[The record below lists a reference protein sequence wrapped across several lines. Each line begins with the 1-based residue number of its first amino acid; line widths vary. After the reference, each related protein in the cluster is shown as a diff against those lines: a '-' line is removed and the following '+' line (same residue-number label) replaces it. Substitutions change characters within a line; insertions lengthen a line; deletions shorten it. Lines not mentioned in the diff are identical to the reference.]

1 MSPTPSSFASP
12 PPGSEDR
19 LTRGQ
24 IRALLQQHVEAG
36 CADVLTLQPVNHFA
50 APAAPSQPASQPAPT
65 LAKTTPPQTI
75 EAKAFAE
82 APQAAIASPSAATS
96 DPIQAGKPVVG
107 GQAMPTQD
115 HQAVVQQARQC
126 AAQAQDIDA
135 LRAALEGFTGCH
147 LKRTAK
153 STVFCD
159 GKPGARVMLIGEAP
173 GQDEDR
179 NAKPFIGPSGQF
191 LDTMLSHI
199 GLSRDDNLYLTNL
212 IAWRPP
218 GNRNPTPEE
227 IEICL
232 PFLQRHIVLAKPDY
246 LLLVGGSSA
255 KALLQIDTGITRL
268 RGQWKTYDA
277 DGRTIPALPL
287 LHPAYLLRRPET
299 KADMWADLCALKAR
313 LKGDA

>member
-12 PPGSEDR
+12 SPGSEDQ

-36 CADVLTLQPVNHFA
+36 CSDVLSVQPVNHFA
-50 APAAPSQPASQPAPT
+50 APAAPSKPAIEPPVMEPPVPAAQNPE
-65 LAKTTPPQTI
+65 PQ
-75 EAKAFAE
+75 AFQEQAQTSI
-82 APQAAIASPSAATS
+82 APQSRGQSAAKS
-96 DPIQAGKPVVG
+96 KPVVG
-107 GQAMPTQD
+107 GQATPTQD
-115 HQAVVQQARQC
+115 HQGAVQQARQC
-126 AAQAQDIDA
+126 AAQAPDIDA
-135 LRAALEGFTGCH
+135 LRAALEGFTGCA

-159 GKPGARVMLIGEAP
+159 GKAGARVMLIGEAP

-179 NAKPFIGPSGQF
+179 NAKPFVGPSGQL

-199 GLSRDDNLYLTNL
+199 GLSRDENLYLSNI

-218 GNRNPTPEE
+218 GNRNPSAEE

-232 PFLQRHIVLAKPDY
+232 PFIQRHIVLAKPDY

-255 KALLQIDTGITRL
+255 KALLQVDTGITRL

-277 DGRTIPALPL
+277 DGLSIPALPL